1 MSDSG
6 VFKREYMGEFVEAEG
21 HLEALVLWCE
31 YFLAT
36 EDMNS
41 SQAAKLW
48 KITKEKLLYVP
59 SLVENQARQE
69 ASRLTPR
76 GRRDIVQRYKERQ

>member
-6 VFKREYMGEFVEAEG
+6 VFKREYMGEFVEDEG

-31 YFLAT
+31 YFLAA

-48 KITKEKLLYVP
+48 KTTKEKLLYVP
-59 SLVENQARQE
+59 SVTENQARQE
-69 ASRLTPR
+69 ASGLTPR
-76 GRRDIVQRYKERQ
+76 GQRDVVQRYKERT